1 VGPVPADDTA
11 SGSVGDMGKC
21 EAFTALILAAAL
33 AVAAAAGALVAASPA
48 RAQDCPGNPDA
59 LGTSR
64 VLALEGEPAR
74 IGVMQYPGSLP
85 LADKEVVLTFDD
97 GPLPRYTNQIL
108 DILAAQCVKA
118 TFFLV
123 GHMAHEYPV
132 AARRVFEAG
141 HTVGTHSEDHPSRFG
156 HLPIERMR
164 REIDRGI
171 ADVGAALG
179 DPRDLAPF
187 FRIPGLARSDTV
199 EHELAARSLIV
210 FSTDAVADDW
220 YHRIKPGQIINRAM
234 SRLDKR
240 GKGILLLHDIH
251 PVTVAALP
259 GLLRALKDGGF
270 HVVHVIAGE
279 QPGRIE
285 AADQRTAAPREPNWP
300 AAGAGTPPDRI
311 ALPLPDIAAFD
322 AGYRPERGV
331 VIADG
336 VEAAALIAVL
346 GGGPQKFDPP
356 DAGPP
361 AAATLPAPNMRD
373 LGILLGGIELHNAA
387 ITPPSSLA
395 ATEPSPIV
403 PSRN

>member
-1 VGPVPADDTA
+1 MGSVPVDDAA
-11 SGSVGDMGKC
+11 SGAVRDMGRL
-21 EAFTALILAAAL
+21 EAFIALIVAL
-33 AVAAAAGALVAASPA
+33 AAAAAGALGTATPS

-64 VLALEGEPAR
+64 VLVLEGEPAR

-97 GPLPRYTNQIL
+97 GPVPRYTNQIL

-123 GHMAHEYPV
+123 GHMAHEYPA

-156 HLPIERMR
+156 QLPIERMR

-187 FRIPGLARSDTV
+187 FRIPGLARSDAV
-199 EHELAARSLIV
+199 ERELAVRSLTV

-240 GKGILLLHDIH
+240 GKGVLLLHDIH
-251 PVTVAALP
+251 PATVAALP
-259 GLLRALKDGGF
+259 GLLRALKEGGF
-270 HVVHVIAGE
+270 HVVHVVAGE

-285 AADQRTAAPREPNWP
+285 TADRRTAAPHEPKLP
-300 AAGAGTPPDRI
+300 ATGGDTPPDRI
-311 ALPLPDIAAFD
+311 ALSLPDTAAFD
-322 AGYRPERGV
+322 AGYRPEQGV
-331 VIADG
+331 MIADG
-336 VEAAALIAVL
+336 SEATALIAVL
-346 GGGPQKFDPP
+346 GGDAQKFDPP
-356 DAGPP
+356 GPP
-361 AAATLPAPNMRD
+361 AAAALPTPSMRD

-387 ITPPSSLA
+387 VTPPSSLA
-395 ATEPSPIV
+395 AATAADTS

>member
-1 VGPVPADDTA
+1 
-11 SGSVGDMGKC
+11 MGRL
-21 EAFTALILAAAL
+21 EAFIALIFAS
-33 AVAAAAGALVAASPA
+33 AAAGALGAATPA

-74 IGVMQYPGSLP
+74 IGVMQYPNSLP

-97 GPLPRYTNQIL
+97 GPVPRSTNQIL

-123 GHMAHEYPV
+123 GHMAHEYPA

-187 FRIPGLARSDTV
+187 FRIPGLARSDIV
-199 EHELAARSLIV
+199 ERELAARSLTV

-240 GKGILLLHDIH
+240 GKGVLLLHDIH

-259 GLLRALKDGGF
+259 GLLRALKEGGF

-285 AADQRTAAPREPNWP
+285 TADRRTSAPREAKLP
-300 AAGAGTPPDRI
+300 AAGSDAPPDRV

-322 AGYRPERGV
+322 AGYRPEQGV
-331 VIADG
+331 MIADG
-336 VEAAALIAVL
+336 AEATALIAVL
-346 GGGPQKFDPP
+346 GGDAQKFDPP
-356 DAGPP
+356 GPP
-361 AAATLPAPNMRD
+361 VAAAMQAPNMRD
-373 LGILLGGIELHNAA
+373 LGILLGGIELDHAA
-387 ITPPSSLA
+387 VTPPSSVAA
-395 ATEPSPIV
+395 ATANDTS

>member
-1 VGPVPADDTA
+1 MADEGWGPVPADDTA
-11 SGSVGDMGKC
+11 SGSVGDMGKL

-33 AVAAAAGALVAASPA
+33 AAATAAGALGAASPA

-74 IGVMQYPGSLP
+74 IGVMQYPASLP

-97 GPLPRYTNQIL
+97 GPVPRYTNQIL
-108 DILAAQCVKA
+108 DILAEQCVKA

-123 GHMAHEYPV
+123 GHMAHEYP
-132 AARRVFEAG
+132 ATARRVLEAG

-156 HLPIERMR
+156 HLPIERTR

-199 EHELAARSLIV
+199 EHELAARSLTV

-259 GLLRALKDGGF
+259 GLLRALKEGGF

-285 AADQRTAAPREPNWP
+285 TADRRQAAPR
-300 AAGAGTPPDRI
+300 DQI

-322 AGYRPERGV
+322 AGYRPEQGV

-336 VEAAALIAVL
+336 AEAAALIAVL
-346 GGGPQKFDPP
+346 GGAPQKFDPP
-356 DAGPP
+356 GPG
-361 AAATLPAPNMRD
+361 AAATLPAPSMRD

-387 ITPPSSLA
+387 ITSPSSIAA
-395 ATEPSPIV
+395 ATAADTS